1 MECMTTWPGTLRG
14 TRTPAVC
21 LTTFL
26 RRSGSF
32 SIRRHFVS
40 CLYFSFVH
48 IWHRVCLEKQN
59 KLAPNTN
66 FAFLVTPPQARTYE
80 ENISSAT
87 SPFLHFFFSSRH
99 QQRFSIRLCAIHL
112 KGHKAACPIISRP
125 ACRLAACLLFI
136 VVCLHR
142 AVGST
147 DLLFGEDL
155 DLSHSR
161 HTVLFKAAGVM
172 GLQRGEVKI
181 PVWKICWGLSFPV
194 AHVTVEKLP
203 GGGVNPTLGS
213 G

>member
-1 MECMTTWPGTLRG
+1 MFDKVFEEVRIIQHSQAFCFM
-14 TRTPAVC
+14 
-21 LTTFL
+21 F
-26 RRSGSF
+26 
-32 SIRRHFVS
+32 I
-40 CLYFSFVH
+40 FSFVH
-48 IWHRVCLEKQN
+48 IWHHFCLEKQN

-66 FAFLVTPPQARTYE
+66 FAFLVTSPQACAYE

-87 SPFLHFFFSSRH
+87 SPFLHFFFPPAATSSGGGGG
-99 QQRFSIRLCAIHL
+99 FSVRLCAIHL

-181 PVWKICWGLSFPV
+181 PVWEICWGLSLPI